1 MSEGVYEKLQAMV
14 GEEAGPFESPDG
26 VNRAMIRHYC
36 EAMEDGNP
44 LYSDDD
50 YAKKSKYGGVIA
62 PPQMVQAFCMPP
74 LWPKREMPD
83 PLARA
88 VQMMDE
94 AGYYGV
100 VATTTSQE
108 YFKPMKPGDKLSYTI
123 KLVSVSPEKT
133 TRLGTGHFI
142 TSEYTYRSQ
151 DGEVVCIQ
159 PFTVLKFK
167 PATG

>member
-1 MSEGVYEKLQAMV
+1 MSQDVYERLQAMV
-14 GEEAGPFESPDG
+14 GEEAGPFQAPNA
-26 VNRAMIRHYC
+26 VNEAMIRHWC

-44 LYSDDD
+44 LYTDED
-50 YAKKSKYGGVIA
+50 YARTSKYGGVIA

-74 LWPKREMPD
+74 LWPKKEMPD
-83 PLARA
+83 PQARA

-94 AGYYGV
+94 AGYNGV

-108 YFKPMKPGDKLSYTI
+108 YFKPMRPGDQLSYKI

-142 TSEYTYRSQ
+142 TSEYTYTNQ
-151 DGEVVCIQ
+151 NGEVVCIQ

-167 PATG
+167 PAL

>member
-1 MSEGVYEKLQAMV
+1 MNDVYNKLQAMV
-14 GEEAGPFESPDG
+14 GEEAGPFDSPDG
-26 VNRAMIRHYC
+26 VNSAMIRHWC
-36 EAMEDGNP
+36 EAMQDGNP
-44 LYSDDD
+44 LYKDEE
-50 YAKKSKYGGVIA
+50 YASKGKHGGIVA

-74 LWPKREMPD
+74 LWPKREMSD
-83 PLARA
+83 PQARA

-108 YFKPMKPGDKLSYTI
+108 YFRPMKPGDKLSYTI
-123 KLVSVSPEKT
+123 KLVSVSAEKA

-142 TSEYTYRSQ
+142 TSEYTYRNQ
-151 DGEVVCIQ
+151 NGEVVCVQ

-167 PATG
+167 PATA